1 MMQLLYLRF
10 AHPRFDKVAHDAI
23 IGRFAG
29 MIGNMEKDPNK
40 IKSDSI
46 SLITTGYNPR
56 TPILTKETIG
66 KITLDDIQKIYTDR
80 FNSADEFTFF
90 IVGNIGK
97 ETVIPMVEKYIGSLP
112 VSRT

>member
-1 MMQLLYLRF
+1 MLHYRKCLPGKKPAVTIGLSETAESISGSSTPKDFETMMQLLYLRL

-46 SLITTGYNPR
+46 SLNYNR
-56 TPILTKETIG
+56 I
-66 KITLDDIQKIYTDR
+66 
-80 FNSADEFTFF
+80 
-90 IVGNIGK
+90 
-97 ETVIPMVEKYIGSLP
+97 
-112 VSRT
+112 